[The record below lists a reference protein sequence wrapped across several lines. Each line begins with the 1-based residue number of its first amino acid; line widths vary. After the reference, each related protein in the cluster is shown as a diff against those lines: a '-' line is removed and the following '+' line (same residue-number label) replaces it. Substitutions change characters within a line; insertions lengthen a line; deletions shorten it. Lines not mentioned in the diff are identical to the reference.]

1 VVTVTD
7 PARAMAEMIITQFA
21 DESQE
26 CANRWIAEATG
37 SVEMPEDFKE
47 MYKIAF
53 QTGYMTAIRNHM
65 LGG

>member
-1 VVTVTD
+1 
-7 PARAMAEMIITQFA
+7 MAEMIITQFA

-37 SVEMPEDFKE
+37 RNPAFVEMPEDFKE
-47 MYKIAF
+47 MCKIAF